1 MGDPLAV
8 TPVPA
13 DYPIVI
19 TVVLSLL
26 GTTILTWCLGKIQF
40 SCYNQLIFSGENQNS

>member
-8 TPVPA
+8 TPVA
-13 DYPIVI
+13 ANYPIVL

-26 GTTILTWCLGKIQF
+26 GTTILTWCLGKKIRF
-40 SCYNQLIFSGENQNS
+40 LCYNQLIFSGEN

>member
-8 TPVPA
+8 NPVTA
-13 DYPIVI
+13 NYPIVI

-26 GTTILTWCLGKIQF
+26 GTTILTWCLGETTSMVGIR
-40 SCYNQLIFSGENQNS
+40 LIFSGED